1 MEKASVSVK
10 IYNSTYAL
18 TTSASEE
25 QVLKIA
31 AEVDRRMQELAENKK
46 LLQTDK
52 IAIWT
57 ALDLAAD
64 RLELQNKC
72 AALEQELQ
80 EKGIALEQ
88 EMQQKCLAAEQKM
101 QEKYAAL
108 EQKMQQE
115 RMAAEQELQ
124 KKYAVLEQE
133 MQQKNAALAEKLQR
147 LQARYD
153 RLQAEVRER

>member
-10 IYNSTYAL
+10 IYNSTYVL

-31 AEVDRRMQELAENKK
+31 AEVDRRMQELAESKK

-64 RLELQNKC
+64 RLELQEKC
-72 AALEQELQ
+72 AALKQEMQ
-80 EKGIALEQ
+80 EKCTAMEQ
-88 EMQQKCLAAEQKM
+88 EMQQKCIAAEQQM
-101 QEKYAAL
+101 QEKYTAMEQQMQQRNAAL
-108 EQKMQQE
+108 V
-115 RMAAEQELQ
+115 QELQ
-124 KKYAVLEQE
+124 E
-133 MQQKNAALAEKLQR
+133 
-147 LQARYD
+147 LQARYE
-153 RLQAEVRER
+153 RLQAAVRER

>member
-64 RLELQNKC
+64 RLELQEKC
-72 AALEQELQ
+72 VAL
-80 EKGIALEQ
+80 KQ
-88 EMQQKCLAAEQKM
+88 EMQQQSVAAEQKM

-108 EQKMQQE
+108 EQ
-115 RMAAEQELQ
+115 
-124 KKYAVLEQE
+124 E
-133 MQQKNAALAEKLQR
+133 MQQRNAVLAEELQS

-153 RLQAEVRER
+153 RLLAAVRER

>member
-31 AEVDRRMQELAENKK
+31 AEVDRRMQELAESKK

-64 RLELQNKC
+64 RLELQEKC
-72 AALEQELQ
+72 VAL
-80 EKGIALEQ
+80 KQ
-88 EMQQKCLAAEQKM
+88 EMQQQSVAAEQKM
-101 QEKYAAL
+101 QEKCAA
-108 EQKMQQE
+108 M
-115 RMAAEQELQ
+115 
-124 KKYAVLEQE
+124 EQE
-133 MQQKNAALAEKLQR
+133 MQQRNAVLAEELQS

-153 RLQAEVRER
+153 RLLAAVRER

>member
-52 IAIWT
+52 LAIWT
-57 ALDLAAD
+57 ALDLAAE
-64 RLELQNKC
+64 RLELQEKC
-72 AALEQELQ
+72 DALKQEMQ
-80 EKGIALEQ
+80 EKCTAMEQ
-88 EMQQKCLAAEQKM
+88 EMQQKCIAAEQQLQEQYTVMEQQM
-101 QEKYAAL
+101 QQRNAAL
-108 EQKMQQE
+108 V
-115 RMAAEQELQ
+115 QELQ
-124 KKYAVLEQE
+124 E
-133 MQQKNAALAEKLQR
+133 
-147 LQARYD
+147 LQARYE
-153 RLQAEVRER
+153 RLQAAVRER

>member
-31 AEVDRRMQELAENKK
+31 AEVDRRMQELAESKK

-64 RLELQNKC
+64 RLELQEKC
-72 AALEQELQ
+72 VAL
-80 EKGIALEQ
+80 KQ
-88 EMQQKCLAAEQKM
+88 EMQQQSVAAEQKMQEKCAAAEQKM

-108 EQKMQQE
+108 E
-115 RMAAEQELQ
+115 L
-124 KKYAVLEQE
+124 E
-133 MQQKNAALAEKLQR
+133 MQQRNAVLAEELQSLR
-147 LQARYD
+147 ARYD
-153 RLQAEVRER
+153 RLLAAVRER

>member
-31 AEVDRRMQELAENKK
+31 AEVDRRMQELAESKK

-64 RLELQNKC
+64 RLELQEKC
-72 AALEQELQ
+72 VAL
-80 EKGIALEQ
+80 KQ
-88 EMQQKCLAAEQKM
+88 EMQQQSVVAEQKMQEKCAAAEQKM

-108 EQKMQQE
+108 EQ
-115 RMAAEQELQ
+115 
-124 KKYAVLEQE
+124 E
-133 MQQKNAALAEKLQR
+133 MQQRNAVLAEELQS

-153 RLQAEVRER
+153 RLLAAVRER

>member
-52 IAIWT
+52 LAIWT
-57 ALDLAAD
+57 ALDLAAE
-64 RLELQNKC
+64 RLELQEKC
-72 AALEQELQ
+72 DALKQEMQ
-80 EKGIALEQ
+80 EKCTAMEQ
-88 EMQQKCLAAEQKM
+88 EMQQKCIAAEQQLQEQYTAMEQQM
-101 QEKYAAL
+101 QQRNAAL
-108 EQKMQQE
+108 V
-115 RMAAEQELQ
+115 QELQ
-124 KKYAVLEQE
+124 E
-133 MQQKNAALAEKLQR
+133 
-147 LQARYD
+147 LQARYE
-153 RLQAEVRER
+153 RLQAAVRER

>member
-31 AEVDRRMQELAENKK
+31 AEVDGRMQELAESKK

-57 ALDLAAD
+57 ALDLAAE
-64 RLELQNKC
+64 RLELQEKC
-72 AALEQELQ
+72 AALKQELQ
-80 EKGIALEQ
+80 EKCTAMEQ
-88 EMQQKCLAAEQKM
+88 EMQQKCIAAEQQM
-101 QEKYAAL
+101 QEKYTAMEQQMQQRNAAL
-108 EQKMQQE
+108 V
-115 RMAAEQELQ
+115 QELQ
-124 KKYAVLEQE
+124 E
-133 MQQKNAALAEKLQR
+133 
-147 LQARYD
+147 LQARYE
-153 RLQAEVRER
+153 RLQAAVRER

>member
-31 AEVDRRMQELAENKK
+31 AEVDRRMQELAESKK

-64 RLELQNKC
+64 RLELQEKC
-72 AALEQELQ
+72 VALKQV
-80 EKGIALEQ
+80 
-88 EMQQKCLAAEQKM
+88 M
-101 QEKYAAL
+101 QE
-108 EQKMQQE
+108 
-115 RMAAEQELQ
+115 
-124 KKYAVLEQE
+124 
-133 MQQKNAALAEKLQR
+133 
-147 LQARYD
+147 
-153 RLQAEVRER
+153 

>member
-31 AEVDRRMQELAENKK
+31 AEVDRRMQELAESKK

-64 RLELQNKC
+64 RLELQEKCVALQQELQQSVAAEQKMQEKC
-72 AALEQELQ
+72 AAMEQELQ
-80 EKGIALEQ
+80 
-88 EMQQKCLAAEQKM
+88 QKCVAAEQKM

-108 EQKMQQE
+108 EQ
-115 RMAAEQELQ
+115 
-124 KKYAVLEQE
+124 E
-133 MQQKNAALAEKLQR
+133 MQQRNAVLAEELQS

-153 RLQAEVRER
+153 RLLAAVRER

>member
-31 AEVDRRMQELAENKK
+31 AEVDRRMQELAESKK

-64 RLELQNKC
+64 RLELQEKCVALKQEMQEKC
-72 AALEQELQ
+72 AAMEQKL
-80 EKGIALEQ
+80 
-88 EMQQKCLAAEQKM
+88 QQKCAAAEQKM

-108 EQKMQQE
+108 EQ
-115 RMAAEQELQ
+115 
-124 KKYAVLEQE
+124 E
-133 MQQKNAALAEKLQR
+133 MQQRNAVLAEELQS

-153 RLQAEVRER
+153 RLLAAVRER

>member
-31 AEVDRRMQELAENKK
+31 AEVDRRMQELAESKK

-57 ALDLAAD
+57 ALDLAAE
-64 RLELQNKC
+64 RLELQEKC
-72 AALEQELQ
+72 AALKQELQ
-80 EKGIALEQ
+80 EKCTSMEQ
-88 EMQQKCLAAEQKM
+88 EMQQKCIAAEQQM
-101 QEKYAAL
+101 QEKYTAMEQQMQQRNAAL
-108 EQKMQQE
+108 V
-115 RMAAEQELQ
+115 QELQ
-124 KKYAVLEQE
+124 E
-133 MQQKNAALAEKLQR
+133 
-147 LQARYD
+147 LQARYE
-153 RLQAEVRER
+153 RLQAAVRER

>member
-52 IAIWT
+52 LAIWT
-57 ALDLAAD
+57 ALDLAAE
-64 RLELQNKC
+64 RLELQEKC
-72 AALEQELQ
+72 AALKQEMQEKCTAMEHQMQQKCIAAEQQLQEQYTAMEQQMQQRNAALVQELQ
-80 EKGIALEQ
+80 E
-88 EMQQKCLAAEQKM
+88 
-101 QEKYAAL
+101 
-108 EQKMQQE
+108 
-115 RMAAEQELQ
+115 
-124 KKYAVLEQE
+124 
-133 MQQKNAALAEKLQR
+133 
-147 LQARYD
+147 LQARYE
-153 RLQAEVRER
+153 RLQAAVRER

>member
-31 AEVDRRMQELAENKK
+31 AEVDRRMQELAESKK

-64 RLELQNKC
+64 RLELQEKC
-72 AALEQELQ
+72 AAMEQELQ
-80 EKGIALEQ
+80 QKCAAAEKKMQEKYATLEQ
-88 EMQQKCLAAEQKM
+88 EMQQ
-101 QEKYAAL
+101 
-108 EQKMQQE
+108 
-115 RMAAEQELQ
+115 RN
-124 KKYAVLEQE
+124 AVLAEE
-133 MQQKNAALAEKLQR
+133 MQS

-153 RLQAEVRER
+153 RLLAAVRER

>member
-31 AEVDRRMQELAENKK
+31 AEVDRRMQELAESKK

-57 ALDLAAD
+57 ALDLAAE
-64 RLELQNKC
+64 RLELQEKC
-72 AALEQELQ
+72 AALKQEMQ
-80 EKGIALEQ
+80 EKCTAMEQ
-88 EMQQKCLAAEQKM
+88 EMQQKCIAAEQQL
-101 QEKYAAL
+101 QEQYTAM
-108 EQKMQQE
+108 EQQMQQ
-115 RMAAEQELQ
+115 RNADLVQELQ
-124 KKYAVLEQE
+124 E
-133 MQQKNAALAEKLQR
+133 

-153 RLQAEVRER
+153 RLLAAVRER

>member
-31 AEVDRRMQELAENKK
+31 AEVDRRMQELAESKK

-52 IAIWT
+52 LAIWT
-57 ALDLAAD
+57 ALDLAAE
-64 RLELQNKC
+64 RLELQEKC
-72 AALEQELQ
+72 AALKQEMQEQYTAMEQQMQQRNAALVQELQ
-80 EKGIALEQ
+80 E
-88 EMQQKCLAAEQKM
+88 
-101 QEKYAAL
+101 
-108 EQKMQQE
+108 
-115 RMAAEQELQ
+115 
-124 KKYAVLEQE
+124 
-133 MQQKNAALAEKLQR
+133 

-153 RLQAEVRER
+153 RLQAAVRER

>member
-31 AEVDRRMQELAENKK
+31 SEVDRRMQELAESKK

-64 RLELQNKC
+64 RLELQEKC
-72 AALEQELQ
+72 VAL
-80 EKGIALEQ
+80 KQ
-88 EMQQKCLAAEQKM
+88 EMQQQSVAAEQKMQQKCAAAEQKM

-108 EQKMQQE
+108 EQ
-115 RMAAEQELQ
+115 
-124 KKYAVLEQE
+124 E
-133 MQQKNAALAEKLQR
+133 MQQRNAVLAEELQS

-153 RLQAEVRER
+153 RLLAAVRER

>member
-31 AEVDRRMQELAENKK
+31 AEVDRRMQELAESKK

-52 IAIWT
+52 LAIWT
-57 ALDLAAD
+57 ALDLAAE
-64 RLELQNKC
+64 RLELQEKC
-72 AALEQELQ
+72 DALKQEMQ
-80 EKGIALEQ
+80 EKCTAMEQ
-88 EMQQKCLAAEQKM
+88 EMQQKCIATEQQLQEQYTAMEQQM
-101 QEKYAAL
+101 QQRNAAL
-108 EQKMQQE
+108 V
-115 RMAAEQELQ
+115 QELQ
-124 KKYAVLEQE
+124 E
-133 MQQKNAALAEKLQR
+133 

-153 RLQAEVRER
+153 RLQAAVRER

>member
-31 AEVDRRMQELAENKK
+31 AEVDRRMQELAESKK

-52 IAIWT
+52 LAIWT
-57 ALDLAAD
+57 ALDLAAE
-64 RLELQNKC
+64 RLELQEKC
-72 AALEQELQ
+72 AALKQEMQ
-80 EKGIALEQ
+80 EKCTAMEQ
-88 EMQQKCLAAEQKM
+88 EMQQKCIAAEQQM
-101 QEKYAAL
+101 QEKYTAM
-108 EQKMQQE
+108 EQQMQQI
-115 RMAAEQELQ
+115 
-124 KKYAVLEQE
+124 
-133 MQQKNAALAEKLQR
+133 NAALAEELQS

-153 RLQAEVRER
+153 RLLAAVRER

>member
-31 AEVDRRMQELAENKK
+31 AEVDRRMQELAESKK

-64 RLELQNKC
+64 RLELQEKC
-72 AALEQELQ
+72 VALKQEMQQQSVAAEQKMQ
-80 EKGIALEQ
+80 QKYVALEQ
-88 EMQQKCLAAEQKM
+88 EMQQRNAVLAE
-101 QEKYAAL
+101 
-108 EQKMQQE
+108 
-115 RMAAEQELQ
+115 ELQ
-124 KKYAVLEQE
+124 S
-133 MQQKNAALAEKLQR
+133 

-153 RLQAEVRER
+153 RLLAAVRER

>member
-31 AEVDRRMQELAENKK
+31 AEVDRRMQELAESKK

-64 RLELQNKC
+64 RLELQEKC
-72 AALEQELQ
+72 VALQ
-80 EKGIALEQ
+80 Q
-88 EMQQKCLAAEQKM
+88 EMQQQSVAAEQKM
-101 QEKYAAL
+101 QEKCAA
-108 EQKMQQE
+108 M
-115 RMAAEQELQ
+115 EQELQ
-124 KKYAVLEQE
+124 QRNAVL
-133 MQQKNAALAEKLQR
+133 AEELQS

-153 RLQAEVRER
+153 RLLAAVRER

>member
-31 AEVDRRMQELAENKK
+31 AEVDRRMQELAESKK

-64 RLELQNKC
+64 RLELQEKC
-72 AALEQELQ
+72 VALKQEMQQQSVAA
-80 EKGIALEQ
+80 EQ
-88 EMQQKCLAAEQKM
+88 EMQQKCAAAEQKM

-108 EQKMQQE
+108 EQ
-115 RMAAEQELQ
+115 
-124 KKYAVLEQE
+124 E
-133 MQQKNAALAEKLQR
+133 MQQRNAVLAEELQS

-153 RLQAEVRER
+153 RLLAAVRER

>member
-31 AEVDRRMQELAENKK
+31 AEVDRRMQELAESKK

-57 ALDLAAD
+57 ALDLAAE
-64 RLELQNKC
+64 RLELQEKC
-72 AALEQELQ
+72 AALKHEMQ
-80 EKGIALEQ
+80 EKCTAMEQ
-88 EMQQKCLAAEQKM
+88 EMQQKCIAAEQQLQEQYTAMEQQM
-101 QEKYAAL
+101 QQRNAAL
-108 EQKMQQE
+108 V
-115 RMAAEQELQ
+115 QELQ
-124 KKYAVLEQE
+124 E
-133 MQQKNAALAEKLQR
+133 
-147 LQARYD
+147 LQARYE
-153 RLQAEVRER
+153 RLQAAVRER

>member
-31 AEVDRRMQELAENKK
+31 AEVDRRMQELAESKK

-64 RLELQNKC
+64 RLELQEKC
-72 AALEQELQ
+72 VAL
-80 EKGIALEQ
+80 KQ
-88 EMQQKCLAAEQKM
+88 EMQQQSVAEEQKMQQKCAAAEQKM

-108 EQKMQQE
+108 EQ
-115 RMAAEQELQ
+115 
-124 KKYAVLEQE
+124 E
-133 MQQKNAALAEKLQR
+133 MQQRNAVLAEELQS

-153 RLQAEVRER
+153 RLLAAVRER

>member
-31 AEVDRRMQELAENKK
+31 AEVDRRMQELAESKK

-64 RLELQNKC
+64 RLELQEKC
-72 AALEQELQ
+72 VAL
-80 EKGIALEQ
+80 KQ
-88 EMQQKCLAAEQKM
+88 EMQQQSVAAEQKM

-108 EQKMQQE
+108 EQ
-115 RMAAEQELQ
+115 
-124 KKYAVLEQE
+124 E
-133 MQQKNAALAEKLQR
+133 MQQRNAALAEELQS

-153 RLQAEVRER
+153 RLLAAVRER